1 MVSALSSR
9 CCCCI
14 GVTSN
19 VNLSHWQARLRKE
32 ADDRIADL
40 GVVDPMLVEAEAL
53 LEKVNLEKLND
64 HGKVRF
70 FVRAGWL

>member
-1 MVSALSSR
+1 MSIFLT
-9 CCCCI
+9 
-14 GVTSN
+14 GG
-19 VNLSHWQARLRKE
+19 QARLRKE

-70 FVRAGWL
+70 FVRAGWI